1 MFSPQELKA
10 ELDKYVIGQDEAK
23 RTLCVAITNH
33 YKAILHNKKHPDSTR
48 IEKSNIILA
57 GHTGSGK
64 TLLVRTIAD
73 ILNVPCYIQ
82 DCTKITQAGYVGSDV
97 EDCLVGLLRACD
109 YDVEKAQLGIVM
121 LDEGDK
127 MAARHAG
134 PSITRDV
141 SGEGVQQS
149 LLKIVEGDRVGVPP
163 MGGRKHPEQPLIYVD
178 THNILF
184 ILSGAFAGIEE
195 IISRRMTADKH
206 AIGFDANASKQQG
219 VKGDIFNHL
228 TAQDLRQ
235 FGLIPE
241 FIGRVPISVPL
252 EGLDK
257 DALKRILCEPKNA
270 LVKQYQKLFDFDD
283 VELEFEDAAIE
294 AIASEAFDKKT
305 GARGLRSILEH
316 TMRDVMYEIPSDE
329 SIVKCIITKE
339 AVEGEGTP
347 TVVRDKV

>member
-10 ELDKYVIGQDEAK
+10 ELDKYVIGQEEAK
-23 RTLCVAITNH
+23 RTLCVAVTNH
-33 YKAILHNKKHPDSTR
+33 YKAIAHNSKNPFDTR

-64 TLLVRTIAD
+64 TLLVRTIAE

-109 YDVEKAQLGIVM
+109 YDVKKAELGIVV

-127 MAARHAG
+127 IAARHAG

-141 SGEGVQQS
+141 GGEGVQQS
-149 LLKIVEGDRVGVPP
+149 LLKIIEGDRVGVPP
-163 MGGRKHPEQPLIYVD
+163 MGGRKHPEQSLIYVD

-184 ILSGAFAGIEE
+184 ILSGAFAGIDE
-195 IISRRMTADKH
+195 IIKRRMTADKH
-206 AIGFDANASKQQG
+206 AIGFDANASKQHG
-219 VKGDIFNHL
+219 IKGDIFNHL

-241 FIGRVPISVPL
+241 FVGRFPIITHVNR
-252 EGLDK
+252 LDHA
-257 DALKRILCEPKNA
+257 DLVRILTEPNNA
-270 LVKQYQKLFDFDD
+270 VVRQYQALFAIDKVDLQFTPEALDL
-283 VELEFEDAAIE
+283 VAAE
-294 AIASEAFDKKT
+294 AIRSKT
-305 GARGLRSILEH
+305 GARGLRSVLERVLEEA
-316 TMRDVMYEIPSDE
+316 MFKLKPSRRRSMTPFMVTDE
-329 SIVKCIITKE
+329 Y
-339 AVEGEGTP
+339 
-347 TVVRDKV
+347 VRRYLSAS

>member
-1 MFSPQELKA
+1 
-10 ELDKYVIGQDEAK
+10 
-23 RTLCVAITNH
+23 
-33 YKAILHNKKHPDSTR
+33 
-48 IEKSNIILA
+48 
-57 GHTGSGK
+57 
-64 TLLVRTIAD
+64 
-73 ILNVPCYIQ
+73 
-82 DCTKITQAGYVGSDV
+82 
-97 EDCLVGLLRACD
+97 
-109 YDVEKAQLGIVM
+109 M

-163 MGGRKHPEQPLIYVD
+163 MGGRKHPEQPLIYVN

-241 FIGRVPISVPL
+241 FVGRFPVITHVNRL
-252 EGLDK
+252 EHADLV
-257 DALKRILCEPKNA
+257 RILTEPNNA
-270 LVKQYQKLFDFDD
+270 VVRQFQALFAMDKVDLQFTPEALDLV
-283 VELEFEDAAIE
+283 AAE
-294 AIASEAFDKKT
+294 AIRSKT
-305 GARGLRSILEH
+305 GARGLRSVLERVLEEAMFELKPSRRR
-316 TMRDVMYEIPSDE
+316 TMKPF
-329 SIVKCIITKE
+329 
-339 AVEGEGTP
+339 
-347 TVVRDKV
+347 TVTDDYVRRYLPAS